1 MASEGT
7 DDPGLAARLASIQ
20 GRVAAAAQRAGRA
33 AGEVRLVAVGK
44 TFPVQ
49 RLAALVA
56 AGQLRLGENRGQ
68 EAEGKAPHR
77 PASVEWHLVGHLQSN
92 KAARAARLFHW
103 IHSLDGLPLARR
115 LASAALAAARPLREL
130 AQVDLAG
137 GTASRSGLAPGDLPD
152 FLRQARALP
161 GLDLTGLMTLP
172 PLTATAAAA
181 RPYFR
186 RLRELATQ
194 MAAAGLLPVPWE
206 LSMGMSGD
214 YEVAVEEGATLV
226 RGHQRGASLAGTHHH
241 DPSRLRVHRPFRLG
255 HVLPQVY
262 MPGVPR
268 YNLPGRTAR

>member
-1 MASEGT
+1 MPV
-7 DDPGLAARLASIQ
+7 DPFALSPRLDSLLGRIDRAARKS
-20 GRVAAAAQRAGRA
+20 GRS
-33 AGEVRLVAVGK
+33 LSDITFVAVTK
-44 TFPVQ
+44 TVPVPLIREAW
-49 RLAALVA
+49 RL
-56 AGQLRLGENRGQ
+56 GLRCFGENRVQ
-68 EAEGKAPHR
+68 EAEGKAPHL

-115 LASAALAAARPLREL
+115 LASAALAAARPLRVL

-226 RGHQRGASLAGTHHH
+226 RVGTALLGG
-241 DPSRLRVHRPFRLG
+241 RAALRD
-255 HVLPQVY
+255 
-262 MPGVPR
+262 
-268 YNLPGRTAR
+268 